1 MYVDDTTEAIP
12 ATPARQVS
20 DQAATSL
27 ADRMADVA
35 VITNAV
41 NAGELTIDPETG
53 AKLLGTLREQ
63 SDAAGQWLE
72 RLKGMA
78 RPVPLGTNWVGEAM
92 SGKFERRADGEDVSF
107 VTVLGQYQRTLLQ
120 AHGAVDEAMRRY
132 QTTEHESATALRRIA
147 TTDL

>member
-1 MYVDDTTEAIP
+1 VYVD
-12 ATPARQVS
+12 TPEVTPTRQPT

-27 ADRMADVA
+27 AERMADVA

-41 NAGELTIDPETG
+41 KAGELTIDPEAG
-53 AKLLGTLREQ
+53 EKLRDTLRKQ
-63 SDAAGQWLE
+63 ADAAGDWLE
-72 RLKGMA
+72 KLRGMS

-107 VTVLGQYQRTLLQ
+107 VAVLDQYQRTLLQ